1 MKKIFSVIL
10 ATVMMLATLASCT
23 TPGGPSDETS
33 GVNTTVTLKFMV
45 GTESVY
51 EGTVTVNGDTPVVID
66 AVRAAAEDASVGIAV
81 SELGDKVLA
90 VGTYKDCELSVGDA
104 TVMYYWTFQVNG
116 RASQR
121 PQEREI
127 SEDDVI
133 EFVFTRGALNESN
146 VFEEAP
152 YDPTTNEY
160 REPAEESA

>member
-1 MKKIFSVIL
+1 
-10 ATVMMLATLASCT
+10 
-23 TPGGPSDETS
+23 
-33 GVNTTVTLKFMV
+33 
-45 GTESVY
+45 
-51 EGTVTVNGDTPVVID
+51 
-66 AVRAAAEDASVGIAV
+66 
-81 SELGDKVLA
+81 
-90 VGTYKDCELSVGDA
+90 
-104 TVMYYWTFQVNG
+104 MYYWTFQVNG

-160 REPAEESA
+160 REPAQESASEF